1 MTARI
6 MALLAQSGCT
16 NPQHAHVIA
25 PVRVVAVQAIFA
37 HGRVLPE
44 EWPSLLSVAAVA
56 LLVHA
61 ALGDEG
67 LGHGAMHVVAT

>member
-1 MTARI
+1 MTAII
-6 MALLAQSGCT
+6 MALLAESGCT

-25 PVRVVAVQAIFA
+25 PVRIVAVQAIFP

-44 EWPSLLSVAAVA
+44 ERPSLLSVAAVA
-56 LLVHA
+56 VLVHA
-61 ALGDEG
+61 ALGDEV